1 LSANVSASDTAQHN
15 LLLELEALV
24 AALMGDA
31 LPAEITSIV
40 GRLEAAADHQ
50 GELPAA
56 VIDEVRRA
64 IGLVRSGQP
73 CAAVSALLAARSE
86 LATPPS

>member
-1 LSANVSASDTAQHN
+1 VSASDTAQQN

-24 AALMGDA
+24 AALLGDTT
-31 LPAEITSIV
+31 PAEITSIAD
-40 GRLEAAADHQ
+40 RLGAAADRQ
-50 GELPAA
+50 SDLPVAA
-56 VIDEVRRA
+56 VEEVRRA

-86 LATPPS
+86 LDTPPS

>member
-1 LSANVSASDTAQHN
+1 VSASDTAQQN

-24 AALMGDA
+24 AALMGHA
-31 LPAEITSIV
+31 QPAEITSIV
-40 GRLEAAADHQ
+40 DRLEAAADRQ
-50 GELPAA
+50 SDLPAVA
-56 VIDEVRRA
+56 VEEVRRA

-86 LATPPS
+86 LDTPPS